1 MSIQELQQLLAE
13 QQRMA
18 AEELS
23 EEEGEDQQSVQQISS
38 SEIKEI
44 LKKMDRATNICRED
58 PPRQRKSQS
67 LHSLG

>member
-1 MSIQELQQLLAE
+1 MAPKKLELQQLLAE
-13 QQRMA
+13 QHRMA

-44 LKKMDRATNICRED
+44 LKNG
-58 PPRQRKSQS
+58 QS
-67 LHSLG
+67 YKYL